1 MKYFTLLPKIEY
13 GNGIKARNLNWKYY
27 FETEIDPSYLTTYR
41 ISDGENLES
50 ICNDLYKDTTLWWL
64 ISILND
70 IRDVIFDLPITE
82 EALQRFASDLAS
94 ETYDDVTEEEDW
106 LTEYATQYDLLVVQN
121 DTKRTVR
128 IIKPAFIQ
136 PILRQIVRQT

>member
-41 ISDGENLES
+41 IADGENLES
-50 ICNDLYKDTTLWWL
+50 ICYELYKDTTLWWL
-64 ISILND
+64 ICILNG

-94 ETYDDVTEEEDW
+94 ESYDEVTEENDW

-121 DTKRTVR
+121 DAKRTVR
-128 IIKPAFIQ
+128 VIKPTFIQ
-136 PILRQIVRQT
+136 PILRQIIRQT